1 MSDDDNECIEEG
13 ALLPGVWPAPVNLD
27 GVLEGTVL
35 TDEQEARVSA
45 LYHARSTLE
54 RRGVPLAGK
63 DSSVPPPVNELI
75 KVARYILE
83 GE

>member
-1 MSDDDNECIEEG
+1 MSDDEG
-13 ALLPGVWPAPVNLD
+13 ELLPGVWPAPVNLE
-27 GVLEGTVL
+27 GVLDGTPTL
-35 TDEQEARVSA
+35 SAEQDARVSA
-45 LYHARSTLE
+45 LYHARATLE

-75 KVARYILE
+75 KVARFILE